1 MSLKQGTLL
10 QGGKYRIE
18 RELGH
23 GGFGITYLATQVL
36 LNRLVAIKEFF
47 MSEFCNRDAE
57 TLRVSVPSDGSR
69 EQVARF
75 RNKFVKEAQNIAGLK
90 NPHIIGIHDIFE
102 ENDTAYYVMEYLEQG
117 SLADMVKAKGRLPE
131 ADALRYTYH
140 IADALQY
147 IHERQ
152 MNHLDVKPG
161 NILVDESGNAV
172 LIDFGL
178 SKRYDEGGNQTST
191 TPVGISHGYAPL
203 EQYRSGGV
211 GTFSPTTDIYALGA
225 TLYKLIIG
233 STPPDANDINDDG
246 LPELPS
252 YVSPNVAEA
261 IEKAMKPRRKERLQS
276 VKEFVAILDKSVTTD
291 KSDFLEVSV
300 VSENGDNEA
309 TVVNLSQEKRPDDK
323 QENKSENTIVADENP
338 KKSNSIWRIRNWFV
352 NVMLFVA
359 LLVDL
364 FLFLLI
370 LIQINDEE
378 LRVFVPSVI
387 GMAVGI
393 IALLNNKRWGFY
405 LTIISIAVAAIPAYL
420 EINDSG
426 YDANELYITPFLWLA
441 CIYIPT
447 ALVLFIH
454 RKGRSAWAMLNGGN
468 KHHWLILL
476 ASILLVFYSTE
487 LPFNI
492 VVD

>member
-1 MSLKQGTLL
+1 M
-10 QGGKYRIE
+10 
-18 RELGH
+18 
-23 GGFGITYLATQVL
+23 
-36 LNRLVAIKEFF
+36 
-47 MSEFCNRDAE
+47 
-57 TLRVSVPSDGSR
+57 
-69 EQVARF
+69 
-75 RNKFVKEAQNIAGLK
+75 
-90 NPHIIGIHDIFE
+90 
-102 ENDTAYYVMEYLEQG
+102 
-117 SLADMVKAKGRLPE
+117 
-131 ADALRYTYH
+131 
-140 IADALQY
+140 
-147 IHERQ
+147 
-152 MNHLDVKPG
+152 
-161 NILVDESGNAV
+161 
-172 LIDFGL
+172 
-178 SKRYDEGGNQTST
+178 
-191 TPVGISHGYAPL
+191 
-203 EQYRSGGV
+203 
-211 GTFSPTTDIYALGA
+211 GA
-225 TLYKLIIG
+225 TLYKLITG

-276 VKEFVAILDKSVTTD
+276 VKEFVAILDKSVTTK

-323 QENKSENTIVADENP
+323 QEDKSENTIVADENP

-352 NVMLFVA
+352 NVMHFVA

-370 LIQINDEE
+370 LIQTNDEE

-405 LTIISIAVAAIPAYL
+405 LTIISVAVAAIPAYL

-447 ALVLFIH
+447 VLVLFIH
-454 RKGRSAWAMLNGGN
+454 RKGKSAWAMLNGGN

-476 ASILLVFYSTE
+476 ASILLVFYSTI

-492 VVD
+492 VV

>member
-1 MSLKQGTLL
+1 MSLRQGTLL

-225 TLYKLIIG
+225 TLYKLITG

-352 NVMLFVA
+352 NVMHFVA

-370 LIQINDEE
+370 LTEIGRNDG
-378 LRVFVPSVI
+378 LFLIAPSA

-393 IALLNNKRWGFY
+393 VALLNNKRWGFY
-405 LTIISIAVAAIPAYL
+405 LSLISIAVATIFPYIQIIDTGYAKDWVFIPF
-420 EINDSG
+420 I
-426 YDANELYITPFLWLA
+426 WLS
-441 CIYIPT
+441 CIYTPM
-447 ALVLFIH
+447 ALVLFI
-454 RKGRSAWAMLNGGN
+454 RKKGKSAWAMLNGGN
-468 KHHWLILL
+468 KHHWVILL
-476 ASILLVFYSTE
+476 ASIILVVCLTI

-492 VVD
+492 VV